1 MSGMDPKRSS
11 VLVHDWEAALN
22 AASGKYN
29 EPRPP
34 PPDYLQWLEDGCPLY
49 VTLNSF
55 LFFSFEVFFFWLSF
69 LPFENN
75 WWAEKFKHTE
85 EIETPFMLTCVIPM
99 SVLHGPF
106 KAYVVRLRPKL

>member
-49 VTLNSF
+49 VSPSSFF
-55 LFFSFEVFFFWLSF
+55 LFRGFFFLVVF

-75 WWAEKFKHTE
+75 WSAEKFKHTV
-85 EIETPFMLTCVIPM
+85 EIEPIY
-99 SVLHGPF
+99 
-106 KAYVVRLRPKL
+106 ADVRHSDVCLAWTAQGLRGTSTA